1 MPHRLAFLLAAIPI
15 AACTSD
21 LEPEVCPSVGVGDL
35 VVTEVRGNQ
44 SGTYGEWIELWNA
57 GGAAIDLRGLHVGL
71 RELDGANPD
80 LLIVRRSTTV
90 AAGDYVVLGAFPDAQ
105 RPAHVDYGWHPD
117 GLNDDGTILHLP
129 GDGGVLD
136 VSACGVTIDRVVWN
150 DLPADGTYSLG
161 VMPPDAVGN
170 DVMAAWCADTID
182 DDPVAPGLP
191 GTPGVSNH
199 PCP

>member
-57 GGAAIDLRGLHVGL
+57 GGGAIDLRGLRVGL

-90 AAGDYVVLGAFPDAQ
+90 AAGDFHLVPACADGVGGACWRVVADAA
-105 RPAHVDYGWHPD
+105 RCPV
-117 GLNDDGTILHLP
+117 
-129 GDGGVLD
+129 GGHHYL
-136 VSACGVTIDRVVWN
+136 AIDR
-150 DLPADGTYSLG
+150 PT
-161 VMPPDAVGN
+161 
-170 DVMAAWCADTID
+170 AASAGATMTATCTME
-182 DDPVAPGLP
+182 P
-191 GTPGVSNH
+191 
-199 PCP
+199 

>member
-1 MPHRLAFLLAAIPI
+1 MRHRYVLWLAAIPI

-21 LEPEVCPSVGVGDL
+21 LEPEVCPQLGVGDL
-35 VVTEVRGNQ
+35 VITELRGNQ
-44 SGTYGEWIELWNA
+44 SGTYGEWIELFNPTPR
-57 GGAAIDLRGLHVGL
+57 AIDLRGLHL
-71 RELDGANPD
+71 DYRKLDGSGAD
-80 LLIVRRSTTV
+80 RLIVRQATTV
-90 AAGDYVVLGAFPDAQ
+90 AAGDHVVLGAFPDAQ
-105 RPAHVDYGWHPD
+105 RPVHVDYGWHPD
-117 GLNDDGTILHLP
+117 GLNSDGSIAHLP
-129 GDGGVLD
+129 DGGALD
-136 VSACGVTIDRVVWN
+136 VTACDVTVDRVEWN

-161 VMPPDAVGN
+161 LMPPDATGT

>member
-1 MPHRLAFLLAAIPI
+1 MSHRLAFLLAAIPI

-35 VVTEVRGNQ
+35 VITEVRGPQ

-57 GGAAIDLRGLHVGL
+57 GGAAIDLRGLHLDV
-71 RELDGANPD
+71 RELDGDNPE
-80 LLIVRRSTTV
+80 LLIVRASTTV

-117 GLNDDGTILHLP
+117 GLKDDGSIMHLP
-129 GDGGVLD
+129 VDGGVLA
-136 VSACGVTIDRVVWN
+136 VTACGVTIDRVVWN
-150 DLPADGTYSLG
+150 DLPADGTYALG

-170 DVMAAWCADTID
+170 DVMAAWCTDTID

>member
-1 MPHRLAFLLAAIPI
+1 MPHRLALLLAAIPI

-21 LEPEVCPSVGVGDL
+21 LEPEICPGVGVGDL
-35 VVTEVRGNQ
+35 VITEVRGNQ
-44 SGTYGEWIELWNA
+44 SGTYGEWIELFNA
-57 GGAAIDLRGLHVGL
+57 GGAAVDVRTISRSGSLPSSLRSPTW
-71 RELDGANPD
+71 RP
-80 LLIVRRSTTV
+80 RRSTTV
-90 AAGDYVVLGAFPDAQ
+90 AAGDYAVLGAFPDAQ

-117 GLNDDGTILHLP
+117 GLNSDGSISHLP
-129 GDGGVLD
+129 DGGAAD
-136 VSACGVTIDRVVWN
+136 VTACGVTIDRVVWN

-161 VMPPDAVGN
+161 LAPPDAAGN

-191 GTPGVSNH
+191 GTPGVSNP

>member
-1 MPHRLAFLLAAIPI
+1 MITVNLPARIFLQNWVALGQGARDMAVPSLIP
-15 AACTSD
+15 
-21 LEPEVCPSVGVGDL
+21 
-35 VVTEVRGNQ
+35 
-44 SGTYGEWIELWNA
+44 
-57 GGAAIDLRGLHVGL
+57 GALRFG
-71 RELDGANPD
+71 
-80 LLIVRRSTTV
+80 
-90 AAGDYVVLGAFPDAQ
+90 Y
-105 RPAHVDYGWHPD
+105 
-117 GLNDDGTILHLP
+117 
-129 GDGGVLD
+129 GGVLD